1 MLTMLSGPRLIA
13 FMLMLVLL
21 SACGNAK
28 PPRNAADIA
37 ARQFSTEGSA
47 LLGHGGKEQARQ
59 EAIDAAV
66 EQASEQLR
74 SKNSS
79 AALVS
84 EIKVVDEW
92 QDDAVYHV
100 QILAV
105 LSDKPFCESS
115 YRKKIVATGFP
126 ITTSDQLSSSESQDL
141 YSGIPREINNR
152 LLESGDFIA
161 RNQTNTVLYSRPD
174 MAPELLPIPG
184 YMGSPIVAIA
194 RKQDAQFVLSGV
206 IRDFKI
212 ESGEYLRGSGV
223 LSEIKAMFRDI
234 VRRRSIGIDIYV
246 HDGFTGAL
254 LFQHRY
260 SDSIVG
266 DVSLPAGYTVGSERF
281 NSSPAG
287 HKIAEIIHQASDD
300 IHHMF
305 ACYPFATRVTRVVG
319 NKIVIAAGAQEK
331 VKPGDQFKLYPA
343 DGAEDSIADSHGVLT
358 ITDVSTNA
366 AQGGLDAEGQIL
378 RIHPGDWAKSLANR

>member
-1 MLTMLSGPRLIA
+1 MHVCSRLIA
-13 FMLMLVLL
+13 LMFITMLL
-21 SACGNAK
+21 SGCSNTK
-28 PPRNAADIA
+28 PPLNASEIS
-37 ARQFSTEGSA
+37 ARQISTEGSA
-47 LLGHGGKEQARQ
+47 LLGSGNKEQARQ
-59 EAIDAAV
+59 EAIDNAV

-74 SKNSS
+74 AKNPGAS
-79 AALVS
+79 LVS

-105 LSDKPFCESS
+105 LSDKQLCESN

-126 ITTSDQLSSSESQDL
+126 IMTADQLSSSESQDL

-152 LLESGDFIA
+152 LMESGDFIG
-161 RNQTNTVLYSRPD
+161 RNLTNTVLYSRPD

-184 YMGSPIVAIA
+184 YSGSPIVAIA
-194 RKQDAQFVLSGV
+194 RKQDVQFVLSGV

-212 ESGEYLRGSGV
+212 ESSEYLRGSGV
-223 LSEIKAMFRDI
+223 LSEIKALFRDM
-234 VRRRSIGIDIYV
+234 VGRRSIGIDVYV
-246 HDGFTGAL
+246 YDGFTGTL

-260 SDSIVG
+260 TDSIVG

-287 HKIAEIIHQASDD
+287 HKIDGIIHQASDD
-300 IHHMF
+300 IHRIF

-319 NKIVIAAGAQEK
+319 NRIVIGAGAQDK
-331 VKPGDQFKLYPA
+331 VKPGDRFKLYSG
-343 DGAEDSIADSHGVLT
+343 DGAEESIAESQGVLT
-358 ITDVSTNA
+358 ISDVSSNT
-366 AQGGLDAEGQIL
+366 AQGSLNAEGQIL
-378 RIHPGDWAKSLANR
+378 SIHPGDWVKSLAGP